1 MGRRRRRTKTAWL
14 QAAAL
19 TTHDDGTLLVE
30 EERGCSEGTKLSLD
44 RGQGHERLQRQECDH
59 VVLWFPH
66 SDRVDSSCM
75 EPKTKGASRGIHLIS
90 EKHLTKELR
99 QTQLAEAKLRSEG
112 LNTRQ
117 EDIEAAI
124 GELDCFRAHIRLR
137 EPDKSEGKAEK
148 GSRYE
153 ATNNSTMG
161 MGMPWYCR
169 GGTSA
174 ESSIPCS
181 NGGRALVI
189 KGAEKVENAETNS
202 KYQDKVEG

>member
-30 EERGCSEGTKLSLD
+30 EERGCSEGLVIAGWEAVTARCYAEGTKLSLD
-44 RGQGHERLQRQECDH
+44 RGQGHERLQRQEWDH

-112 LNTRQ
+112 LSTGQ

-137 EPDKSEGKAEK
+137 EPDKSEGKAE
-148 GSRYE
+148 
-153 ATNNSTMG
+153 
-161 MGMPWYCR
+161 
-169 GGTSA
+169 
-174 ESSIPCS
+174 SSMVLK
-181 NGGRALVI
+181 R
-189 KGAEKVENAETNS
+189 
-202 KYQDKVEG
+202 